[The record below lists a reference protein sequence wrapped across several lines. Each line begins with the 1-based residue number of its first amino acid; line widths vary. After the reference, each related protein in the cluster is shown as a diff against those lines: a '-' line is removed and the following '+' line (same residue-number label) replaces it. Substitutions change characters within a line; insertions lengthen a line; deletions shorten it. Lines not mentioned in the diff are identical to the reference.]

1 MARSC
6 STRSVERSEMAN
18 PYAGRPDYQFWKGGR
33 GFERPET
40 FDPVTSTSFKIEPS
54 DAIVTAG
61 SCFAQ
66 HIARRLPQNGY
77 RVLVTER
84 AHPLIPDKHAA
95 DFYYGVFSAR
105 YGNIYTARQLRQL
118 LERSY
123 GAFEPREAAW
133 PLEDSRW
140 VDPFRPQIQPGGFV
154 SIDELLLDREIH
166 FLAVRR
172 AIDEMS
178 IFIFTLGLTEAWVDR
193 ADGSVFPLAPGVAG
207 GSYDPGRHAFVN
219 FSARQTAD
227 DLEWSL
233 NFIRQRNPGV
243 KFILTVSPVPLNAT
257 AVDRH
262 VVVSTCYSKAALRV
276 AAEDV
281 SGRLSHTDYFP
292 SYEIITGP
300 HAGNGYFAEDRR
312 SVTESGVAH
321 VMRVFLRHYGGDAS
335 RSAAFAGADSS
346 ETERRAA
353 ARQAAADMNRVIE
366 MLCDEEAIDNTD

>member
-1 MARSC
+1 
-6 STRSVERSEMAN
+6 MAN